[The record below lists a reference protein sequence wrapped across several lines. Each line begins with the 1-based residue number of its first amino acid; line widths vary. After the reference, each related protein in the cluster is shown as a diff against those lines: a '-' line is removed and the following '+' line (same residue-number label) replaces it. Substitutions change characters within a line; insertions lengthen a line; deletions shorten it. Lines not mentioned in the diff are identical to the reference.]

1 MARFQ
6 YQALSASGEVVAGE
20 IDGPDVNTVIARL
33 NEQALLP
40 IRASEKRES
49 AGGFELSF
57 GRRNTFRQ
65 GDLPLFVQQLTRL
78 LKASLPLDRALDIL
92 TTLLED
98 NRS

>member
-20 IDGPDVNTVIARL
+20 IDGPDVATVIARL

-49 AGGFELSF
+49 AGLSLDLSF
-57 GRRNTFRQ
+57 GRRNVSCRC
-65 GDLPLFVQQLTRL
+65 
-78 LKASLPLDRALDIL
+78 SCS
-92 TTLLED
+92 
-98 NRS
+98 N

>member
-40 IRASEKRES
+40 IRATPQRIGS
-49 AGGFELSF
+49 AS
-57 GRRNTFRQ
+57 
-65 GDLPLFVQQLTRL
+65 
-78 LKASLPLDRALDIL
+78 
-92 TTLLED
+92 
-98 NRS
+98 